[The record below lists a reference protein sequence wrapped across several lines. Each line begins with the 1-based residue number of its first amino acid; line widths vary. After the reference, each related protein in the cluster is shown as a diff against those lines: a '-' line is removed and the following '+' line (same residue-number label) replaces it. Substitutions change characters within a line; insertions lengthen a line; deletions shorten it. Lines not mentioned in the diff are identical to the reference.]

1 MKSDIMVAF
10 NPISFTGRIARRFT
24 DMKAKR
30 LLRKL
35 NYLPR
40 WAWYLASLC
49 VGGPVGPFVVYLAFH
64 VLEKAAADEVEEE
77 RTDFDW
83 NVDIDEGGVHVRR
96 ERSRQRSG
104 SRGVA
109 GYQDEECV
117 VTGDEDVTASWEKTE
132 ASARRAKAQS
142 ARQAQGARQA
152 QDTRTA
158 QTARTAKEPE
168 KTGEDDCESVIRE
181 GREALRSIRHANDL
195 IPDPALSAQIDSI
208 EQSCSQILTIL
219 EQRPTLLPQ
228 LRTFLRYYLPTTLK
242 LLDARARLESTANT
256 PKAREVRARISEA
269 LGVID
274 KAFQRQVEALDEYR
288 FIDLESEMDVLRDM
302 LRSDGLVDD
311 AREAEADPF
320 ADVLGKRKE
329 RGTPLAGQ

>member
-1 MKSDIMVAF
+1 
-10 NPISFTGRIARRFT
+10 
-24 DMKAKR
+24 MKAKR

-49 VGGPVGPFVVYLAFH
+49 VGGPIGPVAVYLVFH
-64 VLEKAAADEVEEE
+64 VLEKAAADEIEETAQE
-77 RTDFDW
+77 AFDW

-96 ERSRQRSG
+96 ERSRGRS
-104 SRGVA
+104 RNRV
-109 GYQDEECV
+109 GYQDDECT

-132 ASARRAKAQS
+132 ASARRAKEEAARKAQA
-142 ARQAQGARQA
+142 ARP
-152 QDTRTA
+152 
-158 QTARTAKEPE
+158 AKEPE
-168 KTGEDDCESVIRE
+168 TGESDDCDSVIRE
-181 GREALRSIRHANDL
+181 GHAALRSIRHANSL

-242 LLDARARLESTANT
+242 LLDARARLENTANT
-256 PKAREVRARISEA
+256 PKAREVRTRISEA

-311 AREAEADPF
+311 AQQEEDPF
-320 ADVLGKRKE
+320 ADVLGKKQQT
-329 RGTPLAGQ
+329 GTPMAGH

>member
-1 MKSDIMVAF
+1 
-10 NPISFTGRIARRFT
+10 
-24 DMKAKR
+24 MKAKR
-30 LLRKL
+30 LLKKL

-49 VGGPVGPFVVYLAFH
+49 VGGPVGPFVVYLMFH
-64 VLEKAAADEVEEE
+64 VLQKAAEDEVDEA
-77 RTDFDW
+77 RADFDW

-96 ERSRQRSG
+96 ERSSGRSRSRSG
-104 SRGVA
+104 S
-109 GYQDEECV
+109 YQDEECT

-132 ASARRAKAQS
+132 ASARRARAQNTRPAQS
-142 ARQAQGARQA
+142 ARPA
-152 QDTRTA
+152 TA
-158 QTARTAKEPE
+158 QETADAAGDE
-168 KTGEDDCESVIRE
+168 CSAVIRE

-208 EQSCSQILTIL
+208 EQSCSQILSIL

-242 LLDARARLESTANT
+242 LLDARARLEHTANT
-256 PKAREVRARISEA
+256 PKAREVRTRISEA

-311 AREAEADPF
+311 EQAAEDDPF
-320 ADVLGKRKE
+320 AGVLGKKQQT
-329 RGTPLAGQ
+329 GTPMAGH

>member
-1 MKSDIMVAF
+1 
-10 NPISFTGRIARRFT
+10 
-24 DMKAKR
+24 MKAKR

-35 NYLPR
+35 HYLPR

-49 VGGPVGPFVVYLAFH
+49 VGGPVGPFVVYLVFH
-64 VLEKAAADEVEEE
+64 VLEKAAADEVEEA
-77 RTDFDW
+77 RADFDW

-96 ERSRQRSG
+96 ERSRDRNR

-109 GYQDEECV
+109 GYQDDECT
-117 VTGDEDVTASWEKTE
+117 VTGDEDVAASWEKTE
-132 ASARRAKAQS
+132 ASARRAKAQ
-142 ARQAQGARQA
+142 
-152 QDTRTA
+152 DTRTA
-158 QTARTAKEPE
+158 QTARTAKESAKESE
-168 KTGEDDCESVIRE
+168 KAAAGEDDCESVIRE

-242 LLDARARLESTANT
+242 LLDARARLENTANT

-311 AREAEADPF
+311 EQAAEDDPF
-320 ADVLGKRKE
+320 AGVLGKKQQT
-329 RGTPLAGQ
+329 GTPMAGH